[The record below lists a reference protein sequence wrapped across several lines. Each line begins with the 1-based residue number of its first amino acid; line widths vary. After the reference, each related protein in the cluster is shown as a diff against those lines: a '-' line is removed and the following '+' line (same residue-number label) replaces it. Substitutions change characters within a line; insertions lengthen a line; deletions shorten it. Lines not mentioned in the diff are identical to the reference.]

1 MVGTWEV
8 YIIPS
13 AIFILALNTAAI
25 RSRIIILSILVL
37 ALAIPDC
44 QSSIIHKM
52 HPVLRLA
59 STILL
64 DQTENSLNK

>member
-13 AIFILALNTAAI
+13 VMSILALNTAAI
-25 RSRIIILSILVL
+25 QSRIIILAIFVL
-37 ALAIPDC
+37 ALAIVDC
-44 QSSIIHKM
+44 QSSITHKM
-52 HPVLRLA
+52 HQVLRLA

-64 DQTENSLNK
+64 DQTNHGE